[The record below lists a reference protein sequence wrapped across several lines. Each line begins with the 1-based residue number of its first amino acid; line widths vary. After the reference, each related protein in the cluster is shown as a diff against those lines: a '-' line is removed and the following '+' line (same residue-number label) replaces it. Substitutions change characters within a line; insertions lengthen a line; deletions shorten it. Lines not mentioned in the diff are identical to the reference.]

1 MGVYIKGTE
10 MPTNCESC
18 PCKTADAF
26 GGLGCRATGYIPLRE
41 ANQDRPNWCPLVPVP
56 PHGRLIDASE
66 SIRVEFYDEEHEDWT
81 RHDMTIDDLLSQS
94 WVDADA
100 PTIIPAEPSE
110 EQRAYEAQVEAAQYC
125 EMYEPSYDPET
136 GAL

>member
-1 MGVYIKGTE
+1 MILSDGRVFQFSGYGNPKPLGT
-10 MPTNCESC
+10 
-18 PCKTADAF
+18 AVHA
-26 GGLGCRATGYIPLRE
+26 
-41 ANQDRPNWCPLVPVP
+41 P

-100 PTIIPAEPSE
+100 PTIIPAEE
-110 EQRAYEAQVEAAQYC
+110 E
-125 EMYEPSYDPET
+125 
-136 GAL
+136 